1 MKSIHVLHTGE
12 RIPVGKIICV
22 GRNYREHAREMKSE
36 VGEDP
41 ILFIKPSTAI
51 IQSGDEIVMPPFSRE
66 LHHEVEFVILIGR
79 EGKNIPPES
88 AYEYVF
94 GYGVGLD
101 MTLRDVQRESKKLGL
116 PWSVAKGFDTSAPI
130 SDIVPKD
137 RMGPPQNVSFSLT
150 VNGQLRQRGTTRD
163 MVFGIDVL
171 LSYISKVFTLERG
184 DVIFTGTPE
193 GVATVKPGDT
203 LTAQLEELVTLTC
216 SVR

>member
-137 RMGPPQNVSFSLT
+137 
-150 VNGQLRQRGTTRD
+150 
-163 MVFGIDVL
+163 
-171 LSYISKVFTLERG
+171 
-184 DVIFTGTPE
+184 
-193 GVATVKPGDT
+193 
-203 LTAQLEELVTLTC
+203 
-216 SVR
+216 